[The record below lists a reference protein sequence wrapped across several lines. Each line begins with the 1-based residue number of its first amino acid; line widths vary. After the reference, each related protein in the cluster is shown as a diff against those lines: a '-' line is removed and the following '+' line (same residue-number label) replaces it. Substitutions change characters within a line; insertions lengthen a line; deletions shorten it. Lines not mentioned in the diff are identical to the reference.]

1 MYEISN
7 DRYDEA
13 VRGDGQLEKSEE
25 FDAAKQDILRE
36 IANIGAGHASSA
48 LSMLLESP
56 VKQDVPEVKLVP
68 LDALTEM
75 LGGAERVVVSV
86 AMQLSGSIEGYLMA
100 VLDFD
105 QAGHI
110 VELIRSQP
118 LEPAGEGLFFSPMD
132 ESALKEAI
140 NITGGSYLTAISQMT
155 GLELVPTAPYAT
167 LDMLGAV
174 LSIALVQAGLEGD
187 SVLYFKSGLFNREKN
202 VSGDLLLIPDQKSYR
217 TLLQSLGCI

>member
-1 MYEISN
+1 M
-7 DRYDEA
+7 
-13 VRGDGQLEKSEE
+13 EKSEE

-68 LDALTEM
+68 LDVLTEL
-75 LGGAERVVVSV
+75 LGGAERVVVGV
-86 AMQLSGSIEGYLMA
+86 AMQISGSVDGYLMA
-100 VLDFD
+100 ILDLE

-110 VELIRSQP
+110 VELVRGQP
-118 LEPAGEGLFFSPMD
+118 LEPAAEGLLFSPMD

-155 GLELVPTAPYAT
+155 GLELIPTTPYST
-167 LDMLGAV
+167 LDMLGAI
-174 LSIALVQAGLEGD
+174 LNIALAQAGLEGD

-202 VSGDLLLIPDQKSYR
+202 ISGDLLLIPDQKSYR

>member
-1 MYEISN
+1 MEKT
-7 DRYDEA
+7 
-13 VRGDGQLEKSEE
+13 GD
-25 FDAAKQDILRE
+25 FDAMQQDVLRE

-56 VKQDVPEVKLVP
+56 VEQDVPEVQLVP
-68 LDALTEM
+68 LDSLTDV

-86 AMQLSGSIEGYLMA
+86 AMQISGSVEGYLMA
-100 VLDFD
+100 ILDFE
-105 QAGHI
+105 QARQI

-118 LEPAGEGLFFSPMD
+118 LEPAPEGALFSPMD

-155 GLELVPTAPYAT
+155 GLELIPSTPYAT
-167 LDMLGAV
+167 MDMLGAV
-174 LSIALVQAGLEGD
+174 LSIVLVEAGLEGD
-187 SVLYFKSGLFNREKN
+187 YVLYFKSGLFDSEKN
-202 VSGDLLLIPDQKSYR
+202 FSGDLLLIPNQESYR